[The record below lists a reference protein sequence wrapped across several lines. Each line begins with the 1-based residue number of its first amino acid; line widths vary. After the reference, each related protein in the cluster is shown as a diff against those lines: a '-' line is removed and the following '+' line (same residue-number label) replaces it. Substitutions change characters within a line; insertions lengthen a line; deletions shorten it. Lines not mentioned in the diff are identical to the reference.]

1 MRTTLTIDSDV
12 AVALERVRDREAL
25 SLKAVVNEALRRGL
39 RSMDAELETLE
50 RKPYAIPVR
59 DTGGMRVSVD
69 DVAAALD
76 WAEGDRRP

>member
-25 SLKAVVNEALRRGL
+25 SLKAVINEALRRGL
-39 RSMDAELETLE
+39 RSMDAELENLE
-50 RKPYAIPVR
+50 REPYSIPVW

>member
-12 AVALERVRDREAL
+12 AVALARVRDREAL

-39 RSMDAELETLE
+39 RSMDAELEQLE
-50 RKPYAIPVR
+50 REPYSISVW